1 MASEDRRWH
10 LGVALA
16 VVFVAVAPYLLA
28 WWLAGEGWV
37 FSGLLYNPRDG
48 YTYLAKMRE
57 GWMGAWRFT
66 LPYTAHPGRGAYL
79 YLFHLALG
87 HLARWTG
94 LSLLFTYHLARVLGA
109 LVLAWA
115 LGRFFAAVFPS
126 RPDVR
131 RFAWLVALFGLGMGW
146 LVLPW
151 ALRTSSLPI
160 DFGVTE
166 AYPFLT
172 ILTNAHFPWALA
184 LMLWLL
190 TPMEGTWLHGVAAL
204 MLALLSPFGILLSGL
219 ILAVQFAWA
228 YTTTMP
234 ASTAWWDIRRFSPAV
249 RHPLTR
255 GLWVALGGLP
265 YTAYAYWSLHHDPVL
280 AGWAAQNQTPLPS
293 VWHLISG
300 LLPWLAIAPLGLW
313 KHAGDE
319 RVRLLGIWAALSVGI
334 ALLPLALQNRF
345 LIGVYI
351 PLVGLAMLSLRHRR
365 TLRLV
370 MVSLALPSALL
381 MGIGYPLHMAATHEG
396 LIYLTTDEAQAMTWL
411 REHTPPESIVLA
423 APQTGLLIPAFTG
436 RRVLYGHPMETV
448 EAPRYRELT
457 GDFFRRCFH
466 GQQAWNFLHREG
478 VDYIFL
484 GPRERAL
491 GGLPIYLPPESVVAR
506 FGEVVIYRV
515 P

>member
-94 LSLLFTYHLARVLGA
+94 LSLPLTYHLARVLGA
-109 LVLAWA
+109 LVLVWA
-115 LGRFFAAVFPS
+115 LGRFFAVLFPQQ
-126 RPDVR
+126 PIAR

-146 LVLPW
+146 VILPW
-151 ALRTSSLPI
+151 AARTPFLPM
-160 DFGVTE
+160 DLWVAE
-166 AYPFLT
+166 AYPLLN

-184 LMLWLL
+184 LMVFLL
-190 TPMEGTWLHGVAAL
+190 TPAEGRWLHGLAAL
-204 MLALLSPFGILLSGL
+204 ALALLSPFGVVLTGL
-219 ILAVQFAWA
+219 ILAVDFAWA
-228 YTTTMP
+228 YSTT
-234 ASTAWWDIRRFSPAV
+234 ASVTPWWDFRRFPPAV
-249 RHPLTR
+249 RRPLTR
-255 GLWVALGGLP
+255 GLWMAVGGVP
-265 YTAYAYWSLHHDPVL
+265 YTAYTYWVTHHDPVL
-280 AGWAAQNQTPLPS
+280 AAWTSQNYTSLPPWWN
-293 VWHLISG
+293 VLFG
-300 LLPWLAIAPLGLW
+300 LLPWAALALVGMWQHGFPGRTRLLVVWAGVSLGL
-313 KHAGDE
+313 
-319 RVRLLGIWAALSVGI
+319 
-334 ALLPLALQNRF
+334 ALLPTALQTRF
-345 LIGVYI
+345 LMGIYI
-351 PLVGLAMLSLRHRR
+351 PLVGLAVGAARPRR
-365 TLRLV
+365 LW
-370 MVSLALPSALL
+370 AFALL
-381 MGIGYPLHMAATHEG
+381 VLPFSLILTVAYPAKTAFVARERMLPQ
-396 LIYLTTDEAQAMTWL
+396 YLSPDEAQAMTWL

-466 GQQAWNFLHREG
+466 GQQAWDFLHREG